1 MSASRLMSAAVL
13 GTSRA
18 TPRGSCGRMAGGLT
32 STAARRRASSRA
44 PSRILLHASAGT
56 SVDFDSGATKASGEG
71 SDEVETSALSI
82 IDSTD
87 DVFQEFCDAQVE
99 LVGRAL
105 GRGARC
111 MLYLRSVSADGDS
124 LQLAEVASFPR
135 SSRSSSGNDGAG
147 PAGAWEVGGALRE
160 SDDFGAAATSFVE
173 LAGNEASTSGRGSSG
188 SPRGSGTGGPGQ
200 AITLSGSI
208 DDSDGQSTAAEAL
221 LVKQRVFALP
231 SANALVVPLSR
242 DDTLVGLLV
251 GEMPQGRVSS
261 RVRKER
267 VKAASGGDVEVEV
280 LSAASAH
287 TGEGEEKDKEAAAD
301 TAAQFGDR
309 RQAALTAAAKSI
321 VAAWAMHRRA
331 NYATA
336 AAVQQDRRVAGFTY
350 AAKEPLTV
358 LRTLGGMLSSH
369 LKPDTPSR
377 DMADAIVAQGD
388 VLASLS
394 EALESALYP
403 RDVIEELTA
412 GAVGP
417 EGERASQ
424 GPRSLPAAAAAA
436 AATRRQL
443 PSPDAAAREKEE
455 TFVSSEEETLVS
467 RGGATVD
474 GSTAT
479 SKAIA
484 LGETPTCDLT
494 PIVAGLLASGEVIA
508 APSGVTMTATFPP
521 PPLRAVAAVDPR
533 DARELLA
540 LVIDA
545 ALVAAP
551 RGAEVD
557 VVVSANGGSRGGV
570 AIAASVRSSQS
581 GSGLAATTGSRSAVD
596 VPAGAL
602 VKAAGGGGGALEAAS
617 YVGAGTSSASPS
629 EWGSLKE
636 TQSLKIAR
644 SLVEGAGG
652 IFHVLPALP
661 PMVGRIELW
670 LPAAEVEPTRNEAA
684 EEEEEDDAVD
694 V

>member
-1 MSASRLMSAAVL
+1 M
-13 GTSRA
+13 
-18 TPRGSCGRMAGGLT
+18 
-32 STAARRRASSRA
+32 
-44 PSRILLHASAGT
+44 
-56 SVDFDSGATKASGEG
+56 DFDSGATKASGEG

-484 LGETPTCDLT
+484 LGE
-494 PIVAGLLASGEVIA
+494 
-508 APSGVTMTATFPP
+508 
-521 PPLRAVAAVDPR
+521 
-533 DARELLA
+533 DAH
-540 LVIDA
+540 
-545 ALVAAP
+545 
-551 RGAEVD
+551 
-557 VVVSANGGSRGGV
+557 
-570 AIAASVRSSQS
+570 VRPDTHC
-581 GSGLAATTGSRSAVD
+581 GR
-596 VPAGAL
+596 PAG
-602 VKAAGGGGGALEAAS
+602 V
-617 YVGAGTSSASPS
+617 
-629 EWGSLKE
+629 
-636 TQSLKIAR
+636 R
-644 SLVEGAGG
+644 
-652 IFHVLPALP
+652 
-661 PMVGRIELW
+661 
-670 LPAAEVEPTRNEAA
+670 
-684 EEEEEDDAVD
+684 
-694 V
+694 

>member
-1 MSASRLMSAAVL
+1 M
-13 GTSRA
+13 
-18 TPRGSCGRMAGGLT
+18 
-32 STAARRRASSRA
+32 
-44 PSRILLHASAGT
+44 
-56 SVDFDSGATKASGEG
+56 DFDKFLSEG
-71 SDEVETSALSI
+71 SETSALSI

-99 LVGRAL
+99 LVVRAL

-124 LQLAEVASFPR
+124 LQLAEVASYPR
-135 SSRSSSGNDGAG
+135 SSRSSSGNGAVG
-147 PAGAWEVGGALRE
+147 ASAWEMGEALRD
-160 SDDFGAAATSFVE
+160 SDEFGAAATSFVE
-173 LAGNEASTSGRGSSG
+173 LAGNEASTSGRGNSSA
-188 SPRGSGTGGPGQ
+188 GGPGQ

-208 DDSDGQSTAAEAL
+208 DDSEGQSTAAEAL

-251 GEMPQGRVSS
+251 GEMPEGRVSS

-267 VKAASGGDVEVEV
+267 VKAASVGEVEV
-280 LSAASAH
+280 LSAASSHAD
-287 TGEGEEKDKEAAAD
+287 EDEEKEKEAAAD
-301 TAAQFGDR
+301 TAAQFGER

-336 AAVQQDRRVAGFTY
+336 AAVQQDRRVAGFAY

-377 DMADAIVAQGD
+377 DMADAIVEQGD

-403 RDVIEELTA
+403 REVIEELTA
-412 GAVGP
+412 GAIGP
-417 EGERASQ
+417 EGAREDRGGEGSS
-424 GPRSLPAAAAAA
+424 RSLSAGAGAQRRLLLAPGAEEPA
-436 AATRRQL
+436 
-443 PSPDAAAREKEE
+443 
-455 TFVSSEEETLVS
+455 
-467 RGGATVD
+467 VD
-474 GSTAT
+474 RTTAT
-479 SKAIA
+479 AKAIS
-484 LGETPTCDLT
+484 LGEMPTCDLT

-521 PPLRAVAAVDPR
+521 PPLRAIATVDPR
-533 DARELLA
+533 DARETLA

-557 VVVSANGGSRGGV
+557 VVVGLNGGPQQGGV
-570 AIAASVRSSQS
+570 VVAASVRAGAKTSE
-581 GSGLAATTGSRSAVD
+581 ATRRAVD

-602 VKAAGGGGGALEAAS
+602 AKAADGGGGDGALEAFVS
-617 YVGAGTSSASPS
+617 AGTSSASAS

-652 IFHVLPALP
+652 IFHVLPSLP

-670 LPAAEVEPTRNEAA
+670 LPAAPEADPTRNEAA
-684 EEEEEDDAVD
+684 EEEEEEDDDDDDAVD

>member
-32 STAARRRASSRA
+32 STAARRRAPSRA
-44 PSRILLHASAGT
+44 PSRNVLHASAGT
-56 SVDFDSGATKASGEG
+56 SVDYDSGATKASGEG

-147 PAGAWEVGGALRE
+147 PAGAWEMGGALRE

-173 LAGNEASTSGRGSSG
+173 LAGSEASTSGRGISG

-242 DDTLVGLLV
+242 DDALVGLLV
-251 GEMPQGRVSS
+251 GEMPEGRVSS

-287 TGEGEEKDKEAAAD
+287 AGEGEEKEKEAAAD

-336 AAVQQDRRVAGFTY
+336 AAVQQDRRVAGFAY

-388 VLASLS
+388 VLSSLS

-412 GAVGP
+412 GAIGP
-417 EGERASQ
+417 EGERASR
-424 GPRSLPAAAAAA
+424 GPRSLPAS
-436 AATRRQL
+436 TRRQL
-443 PSPDAAAREKEE
+443 PSPDKG
-455 TFVSSEEETLVS
+455 EEETLVP
-467 RGGATVD
+467 RGGPPTVD
-474 GSTAT
+474 GGTAT

-551 RGAEVD
+551 RGSEVD

-570 AIAASVRSSQS
+570 AIAASVRKGRQERPR
-581 GSGLAATTGSRSAVD
+581 GSGSRSAVDVTKAVD

-602 VKAAGGGGGALEAAS
+602 AKAAGGGGGALEAAS

-661 PMVGRIELW
+661 PVVGRIELW
-670 LPAAEVEPTRNEAA
+670 LPAAEAEPTSNEAA
-684 EEEEEDDAVD
+684 EDEEEDDAVD

>member
-1 MSASRLMSAAVL
+1 M
-13 GTSRA
+13 
-18 TPRGSCGRMAGGLT
+18 
-32 STAARRRASSRA
+32 
-44 PSRILLHASAGT
+44 
-56 SVDFDSGATKASGEG
+56 DFDKFLSEG
-71 SDEVETSALSI
+71 SETSALSI

-99 LVGRAL
+99 LVVRAL

-124 LQLAEVASFPR
+124 LQLAEVASYPR
-135 SSRSSSGNDGAG
+135 SSRSSSGNGAVG
-147 PAGAWEVGGALRE
+147 ASAWEMGEALRD
-160 SDDFGAAATSFVE
+160 SDEFGAAATSFVE
-173 LAGNEASTSGRGSSG
+173 LAGNEASTSGRGNSSA
-188 SPRGSGTGGPGQ
+188 GGPGQ

-208 DDSDGQSTAAEAL
+208 DDSEGQSTAAEAL

-251 GEMPQGRVSS
+251 GEMPEGRVSS

-267 VKAASGGDVEVEV
+267 VKAASVGEVEV
-280 LSAASAH
+280 LSAASSHAD
-287 TGEGEEKDKEAAAD
+287 EDEEKEKEAAAD
-301 TAAQFGDR
+301 TAAQFGER

-336 AAVQQDRRVAGFTY
+336 AAVQQDRRVAGFAY

-377 DMADAIVAQGD
+377 DMADAIVEQGD

-403 RDVIEELTA
+403 REVIEELTA
-412 GAVGP
+412 GAIGP
-417 EGERASQ
+417 EGAREDRGGEGSS
-424 GPRSLPAAAAAA
+424 RSLPAGAGAQ
-436 AATRRQL
+436 RRL
-443 PSPDAAAREKEE
+443 LLAPGAEE
-455 TFVSSEEETLVS
+455 P
-467 RGGATVD
+467 AVD
-474 GSTAT
+474 RTTAT
-479 SKAIA
+479 AKAIS
-484 LGETPTCDLT
+484 LGEMPTCDLT

-521 PPLRAVAAVDPR
+521 PPLRAIATVDPR
-533 DARELLA
+533 DARETLA

-545 ALVAAP
+545 ALVAA
-551 RGAEVD
+551 
-557 VVVSANGGSRGGV
+557 
-570 AIAASVRSSQS
+570 SVRAGAKTSE
-581 GSGLAATTGSRSAVD
+581 ATRRAVD

-602 VKAAGGGGGALEAAS
+602 AKAADGGGGDGALEAFVS
-617 YVGAGTSSASPS
+617 AGTSSASAS

-652 IFHVLPALP
+652 IFHVLPSLP

-670 LPAAEVEPTRNEAA
+670 LPAAPEADPTRNEAA
-684 EEEEEDDAVD
+684 EEEEEDDDDDDAVD